1 MDYSRASPKRMLDD
15 PERRRPRDLP
25 KVAEVGETMLGS
37 VAAA

>member
-1 MDYSRASPKRMLDD
+1 MGYSCVSPKFMPDD

-25 KVAEVGETMLGS
+25 KVAEAGDTMLAS